1 MTPNQSLFYLI
12 AWILTSS
19 WFTARI
25 LLERREPASTISWLF
40 TVNVFPYVGPLLYL
54 TFGRQRL
61 ARTAQKRS
69 AEISAA
75 LGGHEV
81 DTSKLTSEAVETL
94 NALYPQETAVVKIA
108 GKASHYLPTQN
119 NKVEIIDDPE
129 VALREMKSAID
140 QANTFVHLE
149 YYIINSDEV
158 TDQLFSSLEAALDRG
173 VRVRI
178 MYDALGSLFL
188 KKRTFIKLVKKGAKV
203 AGFHPFR
210 FFSLRF
216 NVNFRNHRKILLV
229 DDNIAFTG
237 GTNIGKEYLGSLSPT
252 QWLDY
257 TVKVEGPVT
266 RQLQDVFC
274 GDWHFTTEEE
284 LPVSTSPIS
293 GNTGDAVIQVLE
305 SGPDTEFKSIYQAI
319 FSAINQAKKEIL
331 LTTPYFIPDP
341 AINTALQVAA
351 MQGIKVQIILP
362 QKNDAP
368 MVQRAS
374 RSFYEDLL
382 SCGVQ
387 IYEYIPRVL
396 HAKMM
401 IIDEKMTFLG
411 SANMDIRSF
420 RLNFELNLLIFGPG
434 TAIQAKDFFMKD
446 LSMSQRID
454 LDAHRSRPIHT
465 KLAENACRILSP
477 IF

>member
-1 MTPNQSLFYLI
+1 MTLNQNIFYLV
-12 AWILTSS
+12 AWIFTSG
-19 WFTARI
+19 WVTTRI

-40 TVNVFPYVGPLLYL
+40 TVNVFPYFGPLLYL

-69 AEISAA
+69 AEISEA
-75 LGGHEV
+75 LRHHEV
-81 DTSKLTSEAVETL
+81 DPEKLSTEAMETL
-94 NALYPQETAVVKIA
+94 KQLYPQETTVVRIA

-119 NKVEIIDDPE
+119 NKIEIMDDPE
-129 VALREMKSAID
+129 VALNEMKFAID
-140 QANTFVHLE
+140 QASKFVHLE
-149 YYIINSDEV
+149 YYIIHSDEV
-158 TDQLFSSLEAALDRG
+158 TDQLFSSLESALDRG
-173 VRVRI
+173 VKVRI

-188 KKRTFIKLVKKGAKV
+188 KKHTFQHLVKKGAKV
-203 AGFHPFR
+203 AGFHPLR
-210 FFSLRF
+210 LFSLRF

-237 GTNIGKEYLGSLSPT
+237 GTNIGKEYLGRLSPT

-257 TVKVEGPVT
+257 TVRVEGPVA

-274 GDWHFTTEEE
+274 GDWHFTTNEEIKVSNE
-284 LPVSTSPIS
+284 LILNPS
-293 GNTGDAVIQVLE
+293 GSAVIQVLE
-305 SGPDTEFKSIYQAI
+305 SGPDTEFKALYQAI
-319 FSAINQAKKEIL
+319 FSAINQAKDEIL

-351 MQGIKVQIILP
+351 MQGVKVKIILP

-382 SCGVQ
+382 AVGVQ

-401 IIDEKMTFLG
+401 IIDGKMTFLG

-420 RLNFELNLLIFGPG
+420 RLNFELNLLIFGSDV
-434 TAIQAKDFFMKD
+434 AMQAKDFFMKD

-454 LDAHRSRPIHT
+454 LDAHRARPIYT
-465 KLAENACRILSP
+465 KLAENVCRILSP